1 MSKNIN
7 NNFTQR
13 IEQVTMLVAIDKD
26 AYPDKTLD
34 LIMEI
39 GMKHPQ
45 IVDQLQVID
54 CTVEPLELSGIMYKN
69 LKKVAE

>member
-1 MSKNIN
+1 
-7 NNFTQR
+7 
-13 IEQVTMLVAIDKD
+13 MLVAIDKD

-34 LIMEI
+34 LIMERA
-39 GMKHPQ
+39 MKEPEVLDQ
-45 IVDQLQVID
+45 IQVIE

>member
-34 LIMEI
+34 LIMERAMI
-39 GMKHPQ
+39 
-45 IVDQLQVID
+45 
-54 CTVEPLELSGIMYKN
+54 EPS
-69 LKKVAE
+69 LKFE

>member
-13 IEQVTMLVAIDKD
+13 IEQVTMLVAIDRD

-34 LIMEI
+34 LIMERA
-39 GMKHPQ
+39 MKEPEVLDQ
-45 IVDQLQVID
+45 IQVIE
-54 CTVEPLELSGIMYKN
+54 CTVEPLELYNKSG
-69 LKKVAE
+69 L

>member
-26 AYPDKTLD
+26 AYPDATLD
-34 LIMEI
+34 LIMERA
-39 GMKHPQ
+39 MKHPQ
-45 IVDQLQVID
+45 IVDQLQVIE